1 MPQVYIRDDVYHG
14 IIKIGIKTRD
24 EIIDYV
30 NNAVS
35 EATKKQKK
43 QEDSKDE

>member
-14 IIKIGIKTRD
+14 IIDTGIKTRE
-24 EIIDYV
+24 EIIEFV

-35 EATKKQKK
+35 ESTKQKK
-43 QEDSKDE
+43 TEDSKDG